1 MGAADPRGQ
10 WTARRTAALAVVAL
24 VALGAA
30 GCNKKGSGDPSVTG
44 SIGSTATPGSADAWR
59 SYADEWGR
67 RYEAK
72 PGEKQASLN
81 YARALSALD
90 QRQQAVAVLQAAAI
104 KAPKDTDI
112 LAAYGKALLE
122 NGDFQQAQEV
132 LAGAHTPDRPD
143 WRILSAQGV
152 AADQLGDH
160 ASAQNLYNAAL
171 KISPDEPGVLTNLGL
186 SYALSKRLPEAE
198 ATLRRAAALPNAD
211 ARVRQNLAL
220 VLSLQGKHGEA
231 ETIARRDQSP
241 VEAAQSVTAM
251 KDLSGASQSKAT
263 TRPKPKKLPPVAQGD
278 PWTQIRSVDAKA
290 PRGPMRLDEAAG
302 LTTVPQTPRTSGAP
316 VAAVDEAQ

>member
-1 MGAADPRGQ
+1 MSAADFGGQ
-10 WTARRTAALAVVAL
+10 RLARRAAALAVVAL
-24 VALGAA
+24 LALGAA
-30 GCNKKGSGDPSVTG
+30 GCVKKGGGDPSVTG
-44 SIGSTATPGSADAWR
+44 SIGSTANPGSPDAWR
-59 SYADEWGR
+59 AYAEEWGR

-72 PGEKQASLN
+72 PGDKQASLN

-104 KAPKDTDI
+104 KAPKDTEI

-132 LAGAHTPDRPD
+132 LSRAHTPDRPD

-160 ASAQNLYNAAL
+160 ASAQSLYEAAL

-186 SYALSKRLPEAE
+186 SYALSKKLPEAE
-198 ATLRRAAALPNAD
+198 ATLRRAAALPGAD

-220 VLSLQGKHGEA
+220 VLGLQGKHAEA
-231 ETIARRDQSP
+231 EAIARRDQSP
-241 VEAAQSVTAM
+241 VEAAQSVAAM
-251 KDLSGASQSKAT
+251 KDLSAPAT
-263 TRPKPKKLPPVAQGD
+263 TGTVKPRPKKPPVAQSNT
-278 PWTQIRSVDAKA
+278 WSQIRSVDAKQG
-290 PRGPMRLDEAAG
+290 GPLKLDEAAG
-302 LTTVPQTPRTSGAP
+302 LTSVPQVPRAQSGS
-316 VAAVDEAQ
+316 VAAVSQDQ